1 MVKNL
6 KGGKGAKNLARKNV
20 NNTET
25 STSTYNKIR
34 YPEDT
39 LEKYAVVTKMLGN
52 GMCYVSTGETKTLQ
66 LLCHIR
72 KKFSGRGKRNNII
85 STGSL
90 VLIGLREWE
99 NPIKNSDLL
108 CVYELNEHTNIY
120 NHPSFNLNLFAML
133 NESFITSDISFNY
146 GGNTDDVLQISN
158 RVEPEPNANTNI
170 QDTLINFDDI

>member
-6 KGGKGAKNLARKNV
+6 KGGKGAKNLARKVV

-25 STSTYNKIR
+25 TTNTYNKTR
-34 YPEDT
+34 YPEDV

-85 STGSL
+85 TVGSL

-108 CVYELNEHTNIY
+108 CVYELSEHTNIF
-120 NHPSFNLNLFAML
+120 NHPSFNMNLFAML
-133 NESFITSDISFNY
+133 NESFITSDISFN
-146 GGNTDDVLQISN
+146 NMDDMDNALQITDT
-158 RVEPEPNANTNI
+158 EPTTDAKIPE
-170 QDTLINFDDI
+170 TLFNFDDI

>member
-6 KGGKGAKNLARKNV
+6 KGGKGAKNLARKMV
-20 NNTET
+20 NNSE
-25 STSTYNKIR
+25 STTNTYNKTR

-85 STGSL
+85 TVGSL

-108 CVYELNEHTNIY
+108 CVYELNEHTNIF
-120 NHPSFNLNLFAML
+120 NHPSFNMSLFALL
-133 NESFITSDISFNY
+133 NESFITSDISFN
-146 GGNTDDVLQISN
+146 NMDDTDDVLQITDT
-158 RVEPEPNANTNI
+158 EPTTS
-170 QDTLINFDDI
+170 DTKLPETLFNFDDI